1 MVEIVNL
8 NRARKAQ
15 ARAKARA
22 VADENAVKFGRT
34 QVQKTREQAEADKA
48 RAALDAHVRES
59 E

>member
-8 NRARKAQ
+8 NHARKAQ

-22 VADENAVKFGRT
+22 TAEANALKFGRSKAERALEQT
-34 QVQKTREQAEADKA
+34 QADKA
-48 RAALDAHVRES
+48 RAALDAHARET